1 MSCPTCGTVAA
12 AEAGQTGPRSGGAS
26 GPGQAGTGAPFPP
39 AQPPRPDTPFK
50 LVPDSKARDLAL
62 LAHLSALVGLLGVPS
77 PLGPL
82 VVWLAKRDAHPFVDA
97 QAKDALNFNLSA
109 LLYTVAVFAFG
120 FLFTVVTFGLGILF
134 FIPLVIGVMIAW
146 VVLVVVAAVK
156 ASKGELYRYPLTIR
170 FVR

>member
-1 MSCPTCGTVAA
+1 
-12 AEAGQTGPRSGGAS
+12 
-26 GPGQAGTGAPFPP
+26 
-39 AQPPRPDTPFK
+39 
-50 LVPDSKARDLAL
+50 
-62 LAHLSALVGLLGVPS
+62 
-77 PLGPL
+77 

-120 FLFTVVTFGLGILF
+120 FVFTVVTFGLGILF

-156 ASKGELYRYPLTIR
+156 ASKGELYRYPLTTR